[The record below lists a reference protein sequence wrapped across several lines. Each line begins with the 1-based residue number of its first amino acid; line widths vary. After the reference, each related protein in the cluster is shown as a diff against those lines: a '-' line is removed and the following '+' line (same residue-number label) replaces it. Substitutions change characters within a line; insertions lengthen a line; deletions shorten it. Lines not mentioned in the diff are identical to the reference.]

1 MTVDGA
7 GYLLC
12 WSCGHLIPVPA
23 DTVTWPPADGE
34 RIICSACH
42 QLGVAASGAGGI
54 ILRRPTQ
61 LELLTQPPDT
71 RSPHAQRPI
80 Q

>member
-1 MTVDGA
+1 MTVGGA

-12 WSCGHLIPVPA
+12 WSCGHIIPTPA

-34 RIICSACH
+34 WLTCSSCQQA
-42 QLGVAASGAGGI
+42 GIASSGAGGI

-61 LELLTQPPDT
+61 LELAT
-71 RSPHAQRPI
+71 REDVG
-80 Q
+80 